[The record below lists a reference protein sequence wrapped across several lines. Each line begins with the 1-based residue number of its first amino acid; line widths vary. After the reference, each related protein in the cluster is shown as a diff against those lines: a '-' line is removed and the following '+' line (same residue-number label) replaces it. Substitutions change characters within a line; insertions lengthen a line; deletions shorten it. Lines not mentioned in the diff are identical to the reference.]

1 MSQGGRSPWVE
12 AGSARFA
19 FKETGYEFTFD
30 PPAAGSKFVLR
41 GVVDFEWRE
50 RVRSK
55 KTGKVVTVVRK
66 DKRKYTA
73 AGHRTRGSDPED
85 FTAARCEIIP

>member
-1 MSQGGRSPWVE
+1 
-12 AGSARFA
+12 
-19 FKETGYEFTFD
+19 
-30 PPAAGSKFVLR
+30 VLR

-55 KTGKVVTVVRK
+55 KTGKVVTKVRK
-66 DKRKYTA
+66 EKRKYTA

-85 FTAARCEIIP
+85 FSAARCEIIP